1 MCLTKI
7 GYANALSLGTDN
19 CKKRIMA
26 VLNSAAHI
34 KQKSSVTCKVGY
46 GDSRAVYIASS
57 ESCQPRD
64 LFGLG
69 TKFKENIEYSRTATK
84 SIPLLQ
90 PEHGFC

>member
-1 MCLTKI
+1 MLNKNRLRKCAI
-7 GYANALSLGTDN
+7 IGTDS

-26 VLNSAAHI
+26 ILNSAAHI
-34 KQKSSVTCKVGY
+34 KQKSSVTCEVGY
-46 GDSRAVYIASS
+46 SDSTAVYIASS